1 MKWGYSR
8 NLKANTRELSIDL
21 FYGVWMRILLVFAVG
36 FFAYIAVFT
45 SLAWASANGSSA
57 VTYRNWRGHCDDRSC
72 IASNDDGVTIYFDAE
87 QYTYLTF
94 PATKRQ
100 MNTIKAA
107 KVELPDGLFVLSTL
121 EPDWKAMTLKVILA
135 PDMRGDL
142 SESDYVTVHG
152 VGDISISNFGGFYKV
167 GAEKLG
173 LDDAKKVPLGLV
185 LPAPP
190 SPPTP
195 SSSSASSDSTI
206 SVLEL
211 NVERLIGRTDAYDVI
226 CRGSSGDERATLTA
240 CKLRDETLLRLNRD
254 GVCFGKADQ
263 ETYEMKWHKCG
274 VGSIRQ

>member
-1 MKWGYSR
+1 
-8 NLKANTRELSIDL
+8 
-21 FYGVWMRILLVFAVG
+21 MRIPSIFTFG
-36 FFAYIAVFT
+36 FFACLVVFAT
-45 SLAWASANGSSA
+45 KPVWASSNGSLPII
-57 VTYRNWRGHCDDRSC
+57 YRNWNGYCDDHSC
-72 IASNDDGVTIYFDAE
+72 IAKNDDGITIYFDAE

-121 EPDWKAMTLKVILA
+121 EPDWKAMTLKVMIA
-135 PDMRGDL
+135 PHMRGDL

-152 VGDISISNFGGFYKV
+152 VGDISISNFEGFYKV
-167 GAEKLG
+167 GAAKLG
-173 LDDAKKVPLGLV
+173 LDDAKKVSPGLV

-190 SPPTP
+190 SPTTP
-195 SSSSASSDSTI
+195 SSTSISPDSTV

-211 NVERLIGRTDAYDVI
+211 NVERLIGRSDAYDVI

-240 CKLRDETLLRLNRD
+240 CKLRDETLLRLSRD
-254 GVCFGKADQ
+254 GVCYGKTGQ

-274 VGSIRQ
+274 VGSIRP